1 MLWRGADRRRDNRRV
16 HVVIDLHCHILPGL
30 DDGARDLDD
39 AVEMARQAQA
49 DGIEAICA
57 TPHIRVDHEVEI
69 GSLPGR
75 LAELRAA
82 LVDAGCATQILSG
95 GELAAPLV
103 DALDDGELDTIAL
116 GGARRWVLL
125 EPATGPLDG
134 GIEHAV
140 QALRRRGRR
149 PVIAHPERHLAP
161 DLADRL
167 GRLVKHGALVQVT
180 ADCFL
185 REGTRDGMLWLAR
198 RGLAHLLGSDAHSS
212 RAGRPV
218 ALSAALDALAT
229 AGADPDTL
237 QWTAQTAPIAVVTGR
252 ELEPRSLLARDGD

>member
-1 MLWRGADRRRDNRRV
+1 
-16 HVVIDLHCHILPGL
+16 
-30 DDGARDLDD
+30 
-39 AVEMARQAQA
+39 MARQAQA

-82 LVDAGCATQILSG
+82 LVDAGCATQILPG
-95 GELAAPLV
+95 GELAAPMV

-125 EPATGPLDG
+125 EPATGPLDD

-140 QALRRRGRR
+140 QALRARGRR
-149 PVIAHPERHLAP
+149 AVIAHPERHLAP

-167 GRLVKHGALVQVT
+167 GRLVKRGALVQVT

-185 REGTRDGMLWLAR
+185 REGARDGMLWLAR

-212 RAGRPV
+212 HAGRPV
-218 ALSAALDALAT
+218 ALSGALDALAT

-237 QWTAQTAPIAVVTGR
+237 QWTAQRAPTAVVTGR